1 MTFQAESDIKV
12 RFLRR
17 RGSAINKAVS
27 YLEVLKP
34 LPSVL
39 LAFIGVGAAVVAAPA
54 ELSARFSLVF
64 IIILLAVAGANGLT
78 NYLDRHVDARMN
90 RTRHRALP
98 SGRISPPWKVLPLVI
113 GLIAVGLGLSW
124 LLHPFVFLAD
134 LAGTLA
140 AATWRKKVTC
150 VYPQG
155 LVASSAPVLM
165 GWFAVRPD
173 LGWDLLMLLV
183 LVGLW
188 LPLHV
193 WSVMINH
200 RDDYRRAGLG
210 YFPMNREIK
219 DSVMVLGA
227 FSVALYAASIVF
239 YFVGDFGW
247 LYLAVAILMGAMAVL
262 ASARLVI
269 SRAAADAWRLYRLS
283 AFPYL
288 GVIFLAMSLD
298 KWLLS

>member
-173 LGWDLLMLLV
+173 LGWELLMLLV

>member
-1 MTFQAESDIKV
+1 M
-12 RFLRR
+12 FLRR

-34 LPSVL
+34 LPSAL
-39 LAFIGVGAAVVAAPA
+39 LAFIGVGAAVVAAPD
-54 ELSARFSLVF
+54 ELSARFSLLF

-98 SGRISPPWKVLPLVI
+98 SGRISPPWKVLPLII

-173 LGWDLLMLLV
+173 LGWELLMLLV

-210 YFPMNREIK
+210 YFPMSREIK

-247 LYLAVAILMGAMAVL
+247 LYLAVASLLGAMAVF

-269 SRAAADAWRLYRLS
+269 SRAAADAWQLYRLS

>member
-1 MTFQAESDIKV
+1 M
-12 RFLRR
+12 FLRR

-34 LPSVL
+34 LPSAL
-39 LAFIGVGAAVVAAPA
+39 LAFIGVGAAVVAAPD
-54 ELSARFSLVF
+54 ELSARFSLLF

-90 RTRHRALP
+90 RTRHRVLP
-98 SGRISPPWKVLPLVI
+98 SGRISPPWKVLPLII

-173 LGWDLLMLLV
+173 LGWELLMLLV

-210 YFPMNREIK
+210 YFPMSREIK

-247 LYLAVAILMGAMAVL
+247 LYLAVASLLGAMAVF

-269 SRAAADAWRLYRLS
+269 SRAAADAWQLYRLS